1 VLITNKFMFIIFFYL
16 KTQTHQAGLELT
28 KDAGQAFGIVG
39 GSAVGGLCGCC
50 SNDTP
55 ETKAATQLSTLGLVC
70 CAPCTM
76 PCYYADNAALI
87 GGKATS
93 WSVTCTSFAA
103 SMPCLL
109 CAVLSSAQRFELRH
123 ALGLPNERCCA
134 LCCSPRGRT
143 GDLITHCCCM
153 PCALVEERKI
163 LMKNG
168 CTREKNAVA
177 VHAEIMGR
185 GGTSKSVDV
194 KAPDVKVELSDAK
207 KEEEEAAPVTTEPAG
222 TAIP

>member
-1 VLITNKFMFIIFFYL
+1 
-16 KTQTHQAGLELT
+16 
-28 KDAGQAFGIVG
+28 
-39 GSAVGGLCGCC
+39 
-50 SNDTP
+50 
-55 ETKAATQLSTLGLVC
+55 
-70 CAPCTM
+70 
-76 PCYYADNAALI
+76 
-87 GGKATS
+87 
-93 WSVTCTSFAA
+93 
-103 SMPCLL
+103 
-109 CAVLSSAQRFELRH
+109 
-123 ALGLPNERCCA
+123 
-134 LCCSPRGRT
+134 
-143 GDLITHCCCM
+143 M